1 MYEDPLTRYRLDL
14 ETRGFV
20 HDPAQ
25 EMAIRQ
31 LQTLF
36 VALTESRSK
45 KGPSGWLWPFGGK
58 TRQETKGL
66 YLWGG
71 VGRGKTYL
79 LDTFYESLPAG
90 RAHRTHFHRFMR
102 EVHEQLTRLKGEKN
116 PLEKVAAT
124 FRDQAEVL
132 CFDEF
137 FVSDITDAMILGGLL
152 KALFARGVVLV
163 ATSNIHPDD
172 LYKNGLQRE
181 RFVPAIRLMHAH
193 MDILEMDGGTDY
205 RLRTLESA
213 NLCYV
218 PLGDSSERALGQ
230 YFKELVR
237 SHEVTE
243 NALLEVEGRAMRARY
258 VAEDICWFEFA
269 ELCEGPR
276 SQRDYLVIASEYHT
290 VLLANVPLMGLAN
303 EDAARRF
310 INLIDVLYD
319 RRVKLILSCA
329 DRMDRLYQGQRLVFE
344 FQRTLSRLQ
353 EMQSREYLALPH
365 LA

>member
-1 MYEDPLTRYRLDL
+1 MQRL
-14 ETRGFV
+14 
-20 HDPAQ
+20 Q
-25 EMAIRQ
+25 Q
-31 LQTLF
+31 LYL
-36 VALTESRSK
+36 ALTTQASPRRRTAGFWPFRSK
-45 KGPSGWLWPFGGK
+45 KSTEGL
-58 TRQETKGL
+58 KGL

-79 LDTFYESLPAG
+79 LDTFFEALPAG

-102 EVHEQLTRLKGEKN
+102 EVHEQLTALKGEKN
-116 PLEKVAAT
+116 PLETVAS
-124 FRDQAEVL
+124 RLRSQAEVL

-152 KALFARGVVLV
+152 RALFARGTVLV
-163 ATSNIHPDD
+163 ATSNIPPDD
-172 LYKNGLQRE
+172 LYRDGLQRD
-181 RFVPAIRLMHAH
+181 RFVPAITMMHEH
-193 MDILEMDGGTDY
+193 MDVLEIDGGTDY
-205 RLRTLESA
+205 RLRTLERA

-218 PLGDSSERALGQ
+218 PLGTAAEQALER
-230 YFKELVR
+230 YFRELVR

-243 NALLEVEGRAMRARY
+243 DAVLMVEGRSMRARY
-258 VAEDICWFEFA
+258 VAEDTCWFEFR

-276 SQRDYLVIASEYHT
+276 SQRDYLVIASEYHA
-290 VLLANVPLMGLAN
+290 VLLSNVPVMGPAS

-329 DRMDRLYQGQRLVFE
+329 DRLENIYQGRRLVFE
-344 FQRTLSRLQ
+344 FQRTLSRLH
-353 EMQSREYLALPH
+353 EMQTRTYLALPH